1 MYFSKRPVNRT
12 KLIAPLNIPNIKPKT
27 LLSLLYDEILPS
39 NKNSNKLVNSL
50 KITRDIA
57 NIIPMEKNIIMVVLM
72 DTYFEINKDKST

>member
-1 MYFSKRPVNRT
+1 M
-12 KLIAPLNIPNIKPKT
+12 
-27 LLSLLYDEILPS
+27 LLSVLYDEILPS

-57 NIIPMEKNIIMVVLM
+57 NIIPMEKNIIIVVLM

>member
-1 MYFSKRPVNRT
+1 M
-12 KLIAPLNIPNIKPKT
+12 
-27 LLSLLYDEILPS
+27 LLSVLYDEILPS

>member
-1 MYFSKRPVNRT
+1 M
-12 KLIAPLNIPNIKPKT
+12 
-27 LLSLLYDEILPS
+27 LLSALYDEILPS

-57 NIIPMEKNIIMVVLM
+57 NIIPIEKNIIIVVLI

>member
-1 MYFSKRPVNRT
+1 M
-12 KLIAPLNIPNIKPKT
+12 KPKT
-27 LLSLLYDEILPS
+27 LLSILYDEILPS

-57 NIIPMEKNIIMVVLM
+57 NIIPIEKNIIIVVLI